1 MFAVTTDKKMAVFH
15 GGDMQRDTP
24 NQQPP
29 PDACASRVS
38 LILVTRGL
46 LDKPT
51 GGVTNTMDK
60 APLGALLTD
69 GLGGGDLNAQCWTLV
84 DWRQVLAQ
92 ITLYA
97 PASTTMGAKESR
109 AFWELGSVFSFS
121 TFLLLEPWIKQL
133 TLEAGGLRRA
143 LCRKTVTKYR
153 KYHIKPHE
161 KLLRFGP
168 TLQKG
173 VQVILSL
180 SKRTRAVKHGG
191 KMVHT

>member
-24 NQQPP
+24 NQQTP
-29 PDACASRVS
+29 PDTYASRVS

-84 DWRQVLAQ
+84 DWRRLRCTPLRPRLWGPVWGLKSQGL
-92 ITLYA
+92 
-97 PASTTMGAKESR
+97 
-109 AFWELGSVFSFS
+109 FGSWVRCFPFFLFSYS
-121 TFLLLEPWIKQL
+121 NH
-133 TLEAGGLRRA
+133 GLNN
-143 LCRKTVTKYR
+143 
-153 KYHIKPHE
+153 
-161 KLLRFGP
+161 
-168 TLQKG
+168 
-173 VQVILSL
+173 
-180 SKRTRAVKHGG
+180 
-191 KMVHT
+191 